1 MPKYP
6 LLRERLL
13 GDGTLSEAD
22 LTASHPVDL
31 DALLLVHDRAYVHA
45 VVSGGLTEA
54 EVRRLGFPWSEQLVL
69 RSRASVAGT
78 VAAARDALCNGIAGN
93 LAGGTHHAFAD
104 HGEGYC
110 VFNDHA
116 VAFRLLQLEG
126 RVDRAVIVDLDVHQG
141 NGTAAIFAADESVFT
156 FSMHGARNFPFRKQR
171 SSLDVELGDGCEDAE
186 YLALL
191 SHHLPIALD
200 AARADVL
207 FYQGGVDQ
215 LAWSSPAAV
224 VGPLRRVWA
233 GQLLLLAR
241 GRARPLRFRPD
252 GRGEMPLHLDL
263 SESHASEKRGG
274 GRERD
279 PAERRPPAPLH
290 DALQLRSESRLVGC
304 GKVVQPQRVD
314 AGPEAAHVAPDRL
327 SHVLERGK
335 PGQRHFGKARQQ
347 HGTPRMPLCVA
358 GCVPDCRWCD
368 FADLRRQA
376 RTRTYRGRACMP
388 GNQPGPGPPLRS
400 SR

>member
-1 MPKYP
+1 MRVFHSQAYAVPLPTGHRFPMPKYP

-207 FYQGGVDQ
+207 FYQGGVDP
-215 LAWSSPAAV
+215 LAEDALGRLRLTHAGLRARDRMVITAARDRAIPV
-224 VGPLRRVWA
+224 VLTLG
-233 GQLLLLAR
+233 G
-241 GRARPLRFRPD
+241 GYARPL
-252 GRGEMPLHLDL
+252 E
-263 SESHASEKRGG
+263 ASVE
-274 GRERD
+274 
-279 PAERRPPAPLH
+279 AH
-290 DALQLRSESRLVGC
+290 C
-304 GKVVQPQRVD
+304 G
-314 AGPEAAHVAPDRL
+314 
-327 SHVLERGK
+327 
-335 PGQRHFGKARQQ
+335 
-347 HGTPRMPLCVA
+347 
-358 GCVPDCRWCD
+358 
-368 FADLRRQA
+368 
-376 RTRTYRGRACMP
+376 TYREARAVF
-388 GNQPGPGPPLRS
+388 G
-400 SR
+400 

>member
-1 MPKYP
+1 MPLCGRRRGRSIRGRRSRTCAP
-6 LLRERLL
+6 R
-13 GDGTLSEAD
+13 DGTLSEAD

-207 FYQGGVDQ
+207 FYQGGVDP
-215 LAWSSPAAV
+215 LAEDALGRLRLTHAGLRARDRMVLTAARDRAIPV
-224 VGPLRRVWA
+224 VLTLG
-233 GQLLLLAR
+233 G
-241 GRARPLRFRPD
+241 GYARPL
-252 GRGEMPLHLDL
+252 E
-263 SESHASEKRGG
+263 ASVE
-274 GRERD
+274 
-279 PAERRPPAPLH
+279 AH
-290 DALQLRSESRLVGC
+290 C
-304 GKVVQPQRVD
+304 G
-314 AGPEAAHVAPDRL
+314 
-327 SHVLERGK
+327 
-335 PGQRHFGKARQQ
+335 
-347 HGTPRMPLCVA
+347 
-358 GCVPDCRWCD
+358 
-368 FADLRRQA
+368 
-376 RTRTYRGRACMP
+376 TYREARAVF
-388 GNQPGPGPPLRS
+388 G
-400 SR
+400 